1 MPPGSVLAVPNRS
14 RYRANVG
21 WVILPL
27 RAFLG
32 TTFVFAGLQKLADP
46 NFLDDHAPS
55 GVHQQMLAASRT
67 SPIGG
72 VLTTFA
78 HHATV
83 VGLLIAFAELAV
95 GVGALVGLW
104 TRVAAIGGALVSV
117 GFLLSVSWHS
127 HPYYLGSDVVF
138 LFAWTPMVVAGAG
151 GVLSLDAWLAA
162 RARKQM
168 RVAPIGRVD
177 IEFAAVRNL
186 CGSYAKGRCERLHGA
201 ACDPA
206 PCPILGQTPRLRREV
221 AGELDRR
228 EFLGAARA
236 AAGIAAGATVV
247 AGGAA
252 GLGRLLH
259 VSSPGQRTVAL
270 GKAGPARA
278 PSTTTS
284 TTNPTSGTT
293 APTPPTTTA
302 PPPPGTAIGPATS
315 VPVAGAA
322 SFTDPISGVPAYV
335 VQPTAGVY
343 RGFSGVC
350 THAGC
355 TVDYSQSGNRF
366 QCPCHGAEFDAATGA
381 VLGGPTNRPLPA
393 ITVAV
398 GADGQL
404 YVAN

>member
-1 MPPGSVLAVPNRS
+1 M
-14 RYRANVG
+14 G

-32 TTFVFAGLQKLADP
+32 VTFTFAGLQKLADA
-46 NFLDDHAPS
+46 NYLDDRAPS

-72 VLTTFA
+72 VLGTLA
-78 HHATV
+78 HHATL
-83 VGLLIAFAELAV
+83 VGLLIAFAELAI
-95 GVGALVGLW
+95 GIGALVGLW
-104 TRVAAIGGALVSV
+104 TRVAALGGALISI

-127 HPYYLGSDVVF
+127 HPYYLGSDIVF
-138 LFAWTPMVVAGAG
+138 LFAWTPLLVVGAG
-151 GVLSLDAWLAA
+151 GVLSLDAWIAA

-168 RVAPIGRVD
+168 RLAPMGRVD
-177 IEFAAVRNL
+177 IEFAAVRGL
-186 CGSYAKGRCERLHGA
+186 CGSYAKGRCERLSGA
-201 ACDPA
+201 PCDPV
-206 PCPILGQTPRLRREV
+206 PCPVLGQTPRLRSEV

-247 AGGAA
+247 AGTAA

-259 VSSPGQRTVAL
+259 VSSPGPHTVAL
-270 GKAGPARA
+270 GQAGPGV

-284 TTNPTSGTT
+284 TTKPGSGTT
-293 APTPPTTTA
+293 APATPATTA
-302 PPPPGTAIGPATS
+302 PPPPGTAIGPASS

-343 RGFSGVC
+343 RCFSGVC

-381 VLGGPTNRPLPA
+381 VLGGPTDRPLPA
-393 ITVAV
+393 ITVAL

>member
-1 MPPGSVLAVPNRS
+1 MPSGSVLAIPS
-14 RYRANVG
+14 RPRFRASVG

-32 TTFVFAGLQKLADP
+32 VTFVFAGLQKLADP
-46 NFLDDHAPS
+46 NYLDDRAPS

-78 HHATV
+78 HHATL
-83 VGLLIAFAELAV
+83 VGLLIAFAELAI
-95 GVGALVGLW
+95 GVGALLGLW
-104 TRVAAIGGALVSV
+104 TRVAAIGGAVVSI

-127 HPYYLGSDVVF
+127 HPYYLGSDIVF
-138 LFAWTPMVVAGAG
+138 LFAWTPLVVAGAG
-151 GVLSLDAWLAA
+151 GVLSLDALIAA

-168 RVAPIGRVD
+168 RLPPMGRVD
-177 IEFAAVRNL
+177 IEFAAVRGL
-186 CGSYAKGRCERLHGA
+186 CGSYAKGRCERLQGA
-201 ACDPA
+201 ACDPV

-236 AAGIAAGATVV
+236 AAGVAAGATVV
-247 AGGAA
+247 AGSAA

-259 VSSPGQRTVAL
+259 VSSPAQRTVAL
-270 GKAGPARA
+270 GKSGPVGA
-278 PSTTTS
+278 SSTTS
-284 TTNPTSGTT
+284 TSSPPAAST
-293 APTPPTTTA
+293 APTTATTA
-302 PPPPGTAIGPATS
+302 PPHPPGTAIGPASS

-343 RGFSGVC
+343 RCFSGVC

-355 TVDYSQSGNRF
+355 TVDYSQAGNRF
-366 QCPCHGAEFDAATGA
+366 HCPCHGAEFDAATGA
-381 VLGGPTNRPLPA
+381 VLGGPTNQPLPA

-398 GADGQL
+398 GSDGQL
-404 YVAN
+404 YVAD